1 MIKIGENSTHEIFE
15 DYYEN
20 QQVRFYK
27 NKQTGEIV
35 INADDCARVLGY
47 ADAQAMLSSDEA
59 LDAANE
65 QAKVTGVFP
74 FKTVL
79 N

>member
-1 MIKIGENSTHEIFE
+1 MIKIGETPTHEAFE

-27 NKQTGEIV
+27 DKKTGEIV
-35 INADDCARVLGY
+35 INGDDCARVLGY
-47 ADAQAMLSSDEA
+47 ADAEAMLSSDEA
-59 LDAANE
+59 LDIVNE

-74 FKTVL
+74 FKTLL

>member
-1 MIKIGENSTHEIFE
+1 MIKIGETPTHEVFE

-20 QQVRFYK
+20 QPVRFYK
-27 NKQTGEIV
+27 NKQTGEILLHG
-35 INADDCARVLGY
+35 DDCARVLCY

-59 LDAANE
+59 LDIANE

-74 FKTVL
+74 FKTLL

>member
-1 MIKIGENSTHEIFE
+1 MVQISENSTHVVFL
-15 DYYEN
+15 DYYEG
-20 QQVRFYK
+20 QKVRFYK

>member
-1 MIKIGENSTHEIFE
+1 MIKIGETPNHEVFE

-20 QQVRFYK
+20 QRVRFYK
-27 NKQTGEIV
+27 NKQTGEILLHG
-35 INADDCARVLGY
+35 DDCARVLGY

-74 FKTVL
+74 IKAML